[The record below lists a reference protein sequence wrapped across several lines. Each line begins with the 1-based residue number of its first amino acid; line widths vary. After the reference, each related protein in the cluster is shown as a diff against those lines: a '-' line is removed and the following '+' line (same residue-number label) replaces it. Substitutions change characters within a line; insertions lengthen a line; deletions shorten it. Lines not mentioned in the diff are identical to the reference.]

1 MSTER
6 GPRAE
11 APPELDAEQE
21 VDFGRYWRTIAAR
34 WWLLLAGAVGGLLIG
49 YLVALGTATSGYKA
63 TAQVYLGQQIAPSP
77 GAVVISNVSTSLGLV
92 SHFVTSES
100 TVRKAAATSGLELGR
115 LRGSIST
122 KPILGVTT
130 GRLGALAP
138 LIAITVESSP
148 PGKVARAANALAA
161 LVVDEVSPYTDVKIQ
176 VLNDQLAFD
185 ERQIES
191 VNARLTIARRQQAEI
206 LANRTLGTAERLLL
220 LANVNTALITAESR
234 LRGVG

>member
-100 TVRKAAATSGLELGR
+100 AVRKAAATSGLELGR

-148 PGKVARAANALAA
+148 PGN
-161 LVVDEVSPYTDVKIQ
+161 
-176 VLNDQLAFD
+176 
-185 ERQIES
+185 
-191 VNARLTIARRQQAEI
+191 
-206 LANRTLGTAERLLL
+206 AERLLL
-220 LANVNTALITAESR
+220 LANINTTLSTGEGLLGQLEQDRQQTRQLLALAQEVERAHI
-234 LRGVG
+234 